1 MNSILFLLLFN
12 FQSIDN
18 KYNYHTEK
26 ADIYYHRGDY
36 PNMIFH
42 LKEKIKLDKH
52 DIGTYAD
59 IAYYYWSMSVDD
71 AKRRKEFQLKALGI
85 LLEGLKNNRNSA
97 DMLDEVGNFF
107 LHNLKDLDSA
117 VPFYE
122 QSIKMKNPRMSTYHF
137 LAAGYYKKGEKQ
149 KSIKTLEECIKR
161 FPQDEKAKSK
171 IKELKKDQ

>member
-71 AKRRKEFQLKALGI
+71 TKRRKEFQLKALNI
-85 LLEGLKNNRNSA
+85 LLEGLKNNKDSA

-107 LHNLKDLDSA
+107 LHNLNHDL
-117 VPFYE
+117 
-122 QSIKMKNPRMSTYHF
+122 
-137 LAAGYYKKGEKQ
+137 
-149 KSIKTLEECIKR
+149 
-161 FPQDEKAKSK
+161 
-171 IKELKKDQ
+171 